1 MNIQKSYREA
11 AVQGASPVELVVRL
25 YEQLIEDLRQVSQ
38 AIEKND
44 IVLRTQRIR
53 HAILVVGY
61 LQSSLDLDRGGKV
74 ARDLETFYNTLRD
87 SLLWVQVHVSKRGV
101 AQLIT
106 DLLAVREAWIQVGQT
121 EIPSIPAA
129 ADPTAARVFPS
140 GATGRDSE
148 SDHARMDWQG

>member
-11 AVQGASPVELVVRL
+11 AVEGASPVELVVQL
-25 YEQLIEDLRQVSQ
+25 YGQLIEDLRQVSQ
-38 AIEKND
+38 AIEKKD
-44 IVLRTQRIR
+44 IVLRTQRIK

-106 DLLAVREAWIQVGQT
+106 DLLVLRETWT
-121 EIPSIPAA
+121 EVERAENPSSASA
-129 ADPTAARVFPS
+129 TRVAPS
-140 GATGRDSE
+140 GATDSDSE
-148 SDHARMDWQG
+148 SDRAHMNWQG